1 MSQYLA
7 ALKLDNIATDDQTLV
22 IDTVAP
28 SFTTQANMELNN
40 KSDLIINF
48 NENIKTQG
56 GSVEI
61 WNASGNVETV
71 VISNSDINNNT
82 LTINPTNDLSEGSFY
97 LKMASGVITD
107 MAGNDAA
114 AITKDSNQWAFE
126 IKALSTSISLAGTN
140 NTDDAYINAG
150 ITVLVDFSATTFKV
164 NFGFISC
171 AIYKCYIT

>member
-1 MSQYLA
+1 VIAAASLPAISVITPLA
-7 ALKLDNIATDDQTLV
+7 IFGQKEPSDKSFVGLIAKVLLLISMLLITTVSTLPPAFQISTLMDVAGNLATVDQTLV

-28 SFTTQANMELNN
+28 SFTTQANTELNN

-114 AITKDSNQWAFE
+114 AITKDSM
-126 IKALSTSISLAGTN
+126 
-140 NTDDAYINAG
+140 IN
-150 ITVLVDFSATTFKV
+150 
-164 NFGFISC
+164 
-171 AIYKCYIT
+171 